1 MSIAAVRIIGIDPGS
16 RHTGY
21 GVIESERGR
30 ARMIA
35 AGRISTASG
44 TVPQRLLQ
52 IQRELAALLHEFTP
66 AEAAIEEVFVNRNVQ
81 TALVLGQARGV
92 ALCALAQSGL
102 DVAEYA
108 PTQVKLALTGSGRAE
123 KLQVQHM
130 VKVLLN
136 LQGAMAVDASDAL
149 AIALTHAQVR
159 GMKARTD
166 ALAGGKR
173 WGRA

>member
-1 MSIAAVRIIGIDPGS
+1 MSVAAVRIIGIDPGS

-21 GVIESERGR
+21 GIIESERGR
-30 ARMIA
+30 ARIVT

-44 TVPQRLLQ
+44 TMPQRLLQ
-52 IQRELAALLHEFTP
+52 IQQELSALVQEFMP
-66 AEAAIEEVFVNRNVQ
+66 HEAAIEEVFVNRNVQ

-92 ALCALAQSGL
+92 ALCALALSSL

-136 LQGAMAVDASDAL
+136 LQGKMAIDASDAL

-159 GMKARTD
+159 GMRERLAPAAGAR
-166 ALAGGKR
+166 
-173 WGRA
+173 WSRA

>member
-1 MSIAAVRIIGIDPGS
+1 MIRIIGIDPGS

-21 GVIESERGR
+21 GIIEADRGR
-30 ARMIA
+30 ACMIA
-35 AGRISTASG
+35 AGRISTAAG
-44 TVPQRLLQ
+44 TMPQRLLQ
-52 IQRELAALLHEFTP
+52 IQRELGALLTEFAP
-66 AEAAIEEVFVNRNVQ
+66 AEAAIEEVFVNKNVQ

-92 ALCALAQSGL
+92 ALCALAQVGL

-108 PTQVKLALTGSGRAE
+108 PAQVKQALTGSGRAE

-136 LQGAMAVDASDAL
+136 LQGRMAVDASDAL

-159 GMKARTD
+159 GVRERTGLAVGARS
-166 ALAGGKR
+166 R
-173 WGRA
+173 SWSRA

>member
-1 MSIAAVRIIGIDPGS
+1 MTGAAVRIIGIDPGS

-21 GVIESERGR
+21 GIIESERGR

-44 TVPQRLLQ
+44 TMPQRLLQ
-52 IQRELAALLHEFTP
+52 IQQELSALLAEYRP
-66 AEAAIEEVFVNRNVQ
+66 GEAAIEEVFVNRNVQ

-92 ALCALAQSGL
+92 AICALAQAAL

-123 KLQVQHM
+123 KMQVQHM
-130 VKVLLN
+130 VKALLN
-136 LQGAMAVDASDAL
+136 LQGRMAIDASDAL

-159 GMKARTD
+159 GMRERMGA
-166 ALAGGKR
+166 AAGKS
-173 WGRA
+173 WSRA

>member
-1 MSIAAVRIIGIDPGS
+1 MVRIIGIDPGS

-21 GVIESERGR
+21 GIIDSERGR

-44 TVPQRLLQ
+44 TMPQRLLQ
-52 IQRELAALLHEFTP
+52 IQRELGALLAEFGP
-66 AEAAIEEVFVNRNVQ
+66 MEAAIEEVFVNKNAQ

-92 ALCALAQSGL
+92 ALCTLAQGGL
-102 DVAEYA
+102 DVAAYA
-108 PTQVKLALTGSGRAE
+108 AAQVKQALTGSGRAE

-130 VKVLLN
+130 VKALLN
-136 LQGAMAVDASDAL
+136 LQGRMAVDASDAL

-159 GMKARTD
+159 GVRERSGVAASVRSKS
-166 ALAGGKR
+166 
-173 WGRA
+173 WSRA

>member
-1 MSIAAVRIIGIDPGS
+1 MNGDAVRIVGIDPGS

-21 GVIESERGR
+21 GIIDSERGR
-30 ARMIA
+30 ARMVA

-44 TVPQRLLQ
+44 TMPQRLLQ
-52 IQRELAALLHEFTP
+52 IQNELAALLREFAP
-66 AEAAIEEVFVNRNVQ
+66 SEAAIEEVFVNRNVQ

-92 ALCALAQSGL
+92 ALCALAQAGL

-136 LQGAMAVDASDAL
+136 LQGQMAVDASDAL

-159 GMKARTD
+159 GMRERVLPVA
-166 ALAGGKR
+166 GKR
-173 WGRA
+173 WSRA

>member
-21 GVIESERGR
+21 GIIDAERGR
-30 ARMIA
+30 ARMVA

-44 TVPQRLLQ
+44 TMPQRLLQ
-52 IQRELAALLHEFTP
+52 IQDELAALLREHAP

-92 ALCALAQSGL
+92 ALCALAQATL

-108 PTQVKLALTGSGRAE
+108 PAQVKLALTGSGRAE

-136 LQGAMAVDASDAL
+136 LQGQMAVDASDAL

-159 GMKARTD
+159 GMRERIAPV
-166 ALAGGKR
+166 AGKR
-173 WGRA
+173 WSRA

>member
-1 MSIAAVRIIGIDPGS
+1 MIRIIGIDPGS

-21 GVIESERGR
+21 GIIESDRGR

-35 AGRISTASG
+35 AGRISTAAG
-44 TVPQRLLQ
+44 TMPQRLLQ
-52 IQRELAALLHEFTP
+52 IQRELGALLGEFGP
-66 AEAAIEEVFVNRNVQ
+66 AEAAIEAVFVNKNVQ

-92 ALCALAQSGL
+92 AMCTLAQAGL

-108 PTQVKLALTGSGRAE
+108 PTQVKQALTGSGRAE

-136 LQGAMAVDASDAL
+136 LQGRMAADASDAL

-159 GMKARTD
+159 GVRAQAGM
-166 ALAGGKR
+166 ALAARSKC
-173 WGRA
+173 WSRA

>member
-1 MSIAAVRIIGIDPGS
+1 MTRIIGIDPGS

-21 GVIESERGR
+21 GIIESERGR
-30 ARMIA
+30 ARLIV
-35 AGRISTASG
+35 AGRISTAAG

-52 IQRELAALLHEFTP
+52 IQQELGALLAEFTP
-66 AEAAIEEVFVNRNVQ
+66 DEAAIEEVFVNKNVQ

-92 ALCALAQSGL
+92 ALCALAQAGL

-108 PTQVKLALTGSGRAE
+108 ASQVKQALTGSGRAE

-136 LQGAMAVDASDAL
+136 QQGRMAIDASDAL
-149 AIALTHAQVR
+149 AIALTHAQTRGVR
-159 GMKARTD
+159 ASV
-166 ALAGGKR
+166 ASVAGLR
-173 WGRA
+173 RSRR

>member
-1 MSIAAVRIIGIDPGS
+1 MVRIIGIDPGS

-21 GVIESERGR
+21 GIIESDRGR

-35 AGRISTASG
+35 AGRISTAAG
-44 TVPQRLLQ
+44 TMPQRLLQ
-52 IQRELAALLHEFTP
+52 IQTELAALLTEFGP
-66 AEAAIEEVFVNRNVQ
+66 AEAAIEEVFVNKNVQ

-92 ALCALAQSGL
+92 ALCTLAQAGL
-102 DVAEYA
+102 AVAEYA

-136 LQGAMAVDASDAL
+136 LQGKMAVDASDAL
-149 AIALTHAQVR
+149 GIALTHAQVR
-159 GMKARTD
+159 GVRERTAV
-166 ALAGGKR
+166 ALGGRSKS
-173 WGRA
+173 WSRA